1 MILCHHLF
9 YIICPCFEKENLEN
23 RAKSCHTVKRIGNE
37 KGHVFMEYQIRMI
50 GLDLDGTLLTD
61 DKRLTSYTRNV
72 LERALKQGVTVLVAT
87 GRPLAGV
94 PKELLE
100 FPGMRY
106 ILTAN
111 GARVI
116 DQVSQKILF
125 ENTMDLAMAGAAID
139 VIQDY
144 DALHEVFIE
153 GEGYCDA
160 EPLSRIHEFFAE
172 PYMADYIRS
181 TRIPVESIREQI
193 DVLGKNA
200 DKVHVIFKHMN
211 DRKEALHRLSE
222 IPGIYVTGAF
232 SNSLEIN
239 REGTNKGTGLLR
251 LGSLLGIRREA
262 IMACG
267 DGMNDYDMIREVG
280 LGVAMANGNPRLK
293 EIADYVTESNE
304 ADGVAK
310 AIEKYV
316 LNGEKNDD

>member
-1 MILCHHLF
+1 M
-9 YIICPCFEKENLEN
+9 K
-23 RAKSCHTVKRIGNE
+23 
-37 KGHVFMEYQIRMI
+37 YQIRMI

-72 LERALKQGVTVLVAT
+72 LERAIRQGVMVLVAT

-106 ILTAN
+106 VLTAN

-116 DQVSQKILF
+116 DQASREILF
-125 ENTMDLAMAGAAID
+125 ENTMDLTMAGAAID
-139 VIQDY
+139 VIRDY

-160 EPLSRIHEFFAE
+160 EPLSRIDEFFAE
-172 PYMADYIRS
+172 PYMADYIKS
-181 TRIPVESIREQI
+181 TRIPVESIRKQI
-193 DVLGKNA
+193 DIIGKNV
-200 DKVHVIFKHMN
+200 DKVHVIFKHMQ
-211 DRKEALHRLSE
+211 DRKEALERLSK

-239 REGTNKGTGLLR
+239 KEGTNKGTGLLR
-251 LGSLLGIRREA
+251 LGSLLGIQREE

-267 DGMNDYDMIREVG
+267 DGMNDYDMIREAG
-280 LGVAMANGNPRLK
+280 LGVAMTNGNPRLK
-293 EIADYVTESNE
+293 DIADYVTESNE

-316 LNGEKNDD
+316 LNGERNDD